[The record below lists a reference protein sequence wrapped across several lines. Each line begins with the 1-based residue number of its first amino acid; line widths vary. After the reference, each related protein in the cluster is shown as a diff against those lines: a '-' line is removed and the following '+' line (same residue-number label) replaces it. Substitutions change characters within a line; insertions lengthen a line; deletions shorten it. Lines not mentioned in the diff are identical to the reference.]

1 MRRALVVSGGGSK
14 GAFAVGVIR
23 QLVRSFPA
31 LQFDYYVGTSTGA
44 LLLPLAALGKYS
56 LLEEL
61 YTSHET
67 EDIVLKTNIGNRLN
81 EHSIFDATPL
91 WLMIGR
97 YYNDDCCSELLNSD
111 RKIYLNTVCLQTG
124 ELVVFTNDEDATD
137 GTYYKVKR
145 LLNADHFRRAIM
157 ASACQPVFMPPIR
170 VNVNIP
176 GEPHPNYQFVDGGV
190 REYVGIQMAIDAGAK
205 EIIVITLSPDD
216 EPPGEIQYTNL
227 VHLLERTVDILT
239 GDVGKNDLLL
249 PFQYNEALT
258 YIAAVKTKMLADG
271 ISADIIQD
279 YFSTPGI
286 DNPFV
291 GKIPLKI
298 YRIKPDMPLGGG
310 PGGLTFE
317 PDEMREMLAKGREV
331 LTRFVAALDPQ
342 DTSGW
347 V

>member
-23 QLVRSFPA
+23 QLKRNFPA
-31 LQFDYYVGTSTGA
+31 LEFDFFVGTSTGA
-44 LLLPLAALGKYS
+44 LLLPLAAMDQYT

-61 YTSHET
+61 YTAQET
-67 EDIVLKTNIGNRLN
+67 EDVLLKSNIGNRLN

-91 WLMIGR
+91 WLLIGR
-97 YYNDDCCSELLNSD
+97 YYNDTRYNELVNSGK
-111 RKIYLNTVCLQTG
+111 KIYLNTVCLQTG
-124 ELVVFTNDEDATD
+124 ELVVFTNDEDAID

-145 LLNADHFRRAIM
+145 IFDADHFRRAIM

-170 VNVNIP
+170 VNLNVP

-205 EIIVITLSPDD
+205 EIIVIILSPEND
-216 EPPGEIQYTNL
+216 PPEEIEYKNL
-227 VHLLERTVDILT
+227 FHLLERSIDVLSGDI
-239 GDVGKNDLLL
+239 GKNDLLL
-249 PFQYNEALT
+249 PAQFNEALT

-271 ISADIIQD
+271 ISADVIHD

-291 GKIPLKI
+291 GKMPLKI
-298 YRIKPDMPLGGG
+298 YTIRPETPLGGG
-310 PGGLTFE
+310 PGGLTFD
-317 PDEMREMLAKGREV
+317 PNEMKEMLAKGRQV
-331 LTRFVAALDPQ
+331 LNQYVATLDPD